1 MRLSILAL
9 VVLVAAPTS
18 ASLAHAG
25 APAFSEGKAE
35 RMVERDATV
44 SVPASTRES
53 LRRELLVLI
62 PRFRTLENLAWDLGD
77 QQAAARIHNIR
88 YRYSTVLK
96 QVQGGFRVISA
107 DCSGSGTGGRFRH
120 FRCTA
125 QSERALVPV
134 VEVSY
139 DASGLPIV
147 VEHEPVAYGPYR
159 ATLLVHTLGADT
171 IGYRQ
176 LGEATTS

>member
-1 MRLSILAL
+1 VS
-9 VVLVAAPTS
+9 
-18 ASLAHAG
+18 
-25 APAFSEGKAE
+25 PAFSEGKAA

-44 SVPASTRES
+44 SVPAGTREA

-107 DCSGSGTGGRFRH
+107 DCSGSGSGTGGRFRH

-147 VEHEPVAYGPYR
+147 VEREPVAYGPYR
-159 ATLLVHTLGADT
+159 ATLLVHALGGDA
-171 IGYRQ
+171 IAYRQ